1 MPNYERG
8 SYEPDDVRVFDG
20 GADDDDAE
28 GSHLP
33 MVIVISLL
41 VLAAF
46 GGVVW
51 LAYNNGVA
59 KGRADVPPRIVAQNT
74 DTPAATPDSGEAAP
88 LKAIKVYQQPAGP
101 EEDTSQEPATNRV
114 AAPAATQV
122 IRTASV
128 EAKPVVVQAQA
139 KPAAMVAEETKKPVV
154 PPPVAVAQATSTP
167 AKAPPKPATSPAIAP
182 AIATAPPTA
191 LTTPTKAAIVA
202 PPPASSAPTKTAA
215 AAPLAASGAFVL
227 QIGAYKSEADASAA
241 WRAYQAKHATLLS
254 GVSSSIQKADLGDKG
269 VWYRLR
275 AGSFADKD
283 TAAALCDRLKADG
296 GACFPAK

>member
-1 MPNYERG
+1 MPKFERG

-74 DTPAATPDSGEAAP
+74 DTPAAVPDSSEAPAP
-88 LKAIKVYQQPAGP
+88 KAIKVYQQPAGP
-101 EEDTSQEPATNRV
+101 EDDTSQEPAMNK
-114 AAPAATQV
+114 PAAATP
-122 IRTASV
+122 IIHPAPP
-128 EAKPVVVQAQA
+128 EAKPVAVQP
-139 KPAAMVAEETKKPVV
+139 KPAAVVAEETKKPVV
-154 PPPVAVAQATSTP
+154 LPAAVTQTAPTP
-167 AKAPPKPATSPAIAP
+167 AKVTPKPATPPAAAP
-182 AIATAPPTA
+182 AVATAPPTA
-191 LTTPTKAAIVA
+191 LTTPAKAAVA
-202 PPPASSAPTKTAA
+202 VPPPAPAKTVAVAPVA
-215 AAPLAASGAFVL
+215 AAPVAASGAFVL

-241 WRAYQAKHATLLS
+241 WKAYQAKHITLLS

-283 TAAALCDRLKADG
+283 TAAALCERLKADG